1 MNRVQKTIYGLIRD
15 LENHLYLLDQSIEK
29 CEEHPANFI
38 QMAGEL
44 RVLVTKGKDHEDILL
59 LIPRL
64 IGVKSEVTLNGP
76 RREGE
81 RISFNKYLHE
91 KSVTLHGES
100 FSNLGFIK
108 LMCNHSGDF
117 LHVQKTTDKRVLLGN
132 SIELFGITANNRQL
146 LAIART
152 TSSVAHSLLAHI
164 ESMSQDALEEA
175 NTKYLKQ

>member
-81 RISFNKYLHE
+81 RISFNKYLP
-91 KSVTLHGES
+91 
-100 FSNLGFIK
+100 
-108 LMCNHSGDF
+108 
-117 LHVQKTTDKRVLLGN
+117 
-132 SIELFGITANNRQL
+132 
-146 LAIART
+146 
-152 TSSVAHSLLAHI
+152 
-164 ESMSQDALEEA
+164 
-175 NTKYLKQ
+175 